1 MYKLQLVPSVYT
13 LLINTKVYIYHL
25 VDKYSELYL
34 KTGFHSVTNRGIGP
48 I

>member
-13 LLINTKVYIYHL
+13 LLINTIYIYHL
-25 VDKYSELYL
+25 VDKYSELYQ